1 MIELS
6 RRRQIGGRTV
16 STSDAYRSIP
26 SKHTFTAHRFLDG
39 TLVNG
44 MADGRKGQQTRLN
57 GRLKLETRLSKW
69 TQRHKF
75 SYSVQKKTLM
85 FKRKRLQD
93 YCNIFRANPIFTIGC
108 TYDKTF
114 SVLSYVESLVI
125 MGIARKMQQQSQRLF
140 LLAIQ
145 VFFHV
150 EK

>member
-1 MIELS
+1 MSCNASSHLYIISFEGTNITFIRS
-6 RRRQIGGRTV
+6 YFQRRTTMRT
-16 STSDAYRSIP
+16 SLLHKIP
-26 SKHTFTAHRFLDG
+26 SYHAYIYS
-39 TLVNG
+39 
-44 MADGRKGQQTRLN
+44 
-57 GRLKLETRLSKW
+57 RLKLETRLSKW

-114 SVLSYVESLVI
+114 SVLSYVESIVI